1 LRWVFAAASIL
12 PCSLAQDAQKANP
25 AIPSKEQQTLGAA
38 ASKGFTLPAAAS
50 VHDNVSVQ
58 AVLLPERVAR
68 PVFGR
73 EISQNYVA
81 IELIVSNRSQDH
93 DLVVH
98 TIYID
103 YRNWL
108 LSGTKQSLVL
118 AGLLKADAPVKP
130 DDKSGTAGPAK
141 TGTKAAAANPCDP
154 DSPPEPGCASWETA
168 TQAGEVASV
177 EYRVARGEL
186 LDKQPWT
193 LRNIAINSLTFL
205 GSVASGYAFPFK
217 EMGITKGISAYNGD
231 FLPAARA
238 LFPDGT
244 IQQLDNISD
253 FGFRANKVI
262 GKGSSEIVVAFF
274 PIDRFL
280 TPGLKKIFLQSPA
293 VFFVT
298 ASGLVDDKMR
308 RQILPILNRFLGDKV
323 ADQVKFSEPCDEAVP
338 AKPALPSCG
347 LIMGIL
353 SGISLNNVQVV
364 VGGSMTVDV
373 DSIPPRIDSVSF
385 DNSDAWSKGTG
396 DVTGTIQGTF
406 LEGGT
411 ITLVNASDLGN
422 PAISA
427 VKDGSTNEQLHFK
440 LTLTK
445 AVPSTVKEIRFRV
458 TKTKNN
464 TTVTSNDYSAPIPS
478 APAATDTTDKTDKKD
493 TAK

>member
-1 LRWVFAAASIL
+1 MRSLSSSRRLLWVFSAASLL
-12 PCSLAQDAQKANP
+12 PCALAQDAQKANP
-25 AIPSKEQQTLGAA
+25 AIPSKDQQTLGAA
-38 ASKGFTLPAAAS
+38 ASKGFTLPATAT

-58 AVLLPERVAR
+58 AVLLPARVAR

-118 AGLLKADAPVKP
+118 SGLLKADTPVKP
-130 DDKSGTAGPAK
+130 DEKSGTTDPTK
-141 TGTKAAAANPCDP
+141 TGTKGAAVNPCDP
-154 DSPPEPGCASWETA
+154 DSPPDPGCASWETA
-168 TQAGEVASV
+168 THEGEVASV

-217 EMGITKGISAYNGD
+217 EIGITKGISAYNGD

-253 FGFRANKVI
+253 FGFRTNKVI
-262 GKGSSEIVVAFF
+262 GKGTSDMVVAFF

-298 ASGLVDDKMR
+298 ISGLVDPSIRPRIK
-308 RQILPILNRFLGDKV
+308 PILDNFLGKDATDKINFAQPDAATLKV
-323 ADQVKFSEPCDEAVP
+323 
-338 AKPALPSCG
+338 
-347 LIMGIL
+347 L

-373 DSIPPRIDSVSF
+373 DSIPPHIDSVSF
-385 DNSDAWSKGTG
+385 DASDAWSKGTG
-396 DVTGTIQGTF
+396 DVTGAIQGTF
-406 LEGGT
+406 LDGGT
-411 ITLVNASDLGN
+411 ITVVNASDLGIS
-422 PAISA
+422 AISP

-440 LTLTK
+440 MTLTK
-445 AVPSTVKEIRFRV
+445 VIQPNTTIKFRV

-464 TTVTSNDYSAPIPS
+464 TTVTSNDYSAQSPAS
-478 APAATDTTDKTDKKD
+478 ARAPAAADNTDKKD